1 MSRGVSGRH
10 VCSRTCIWP
19 CRSLLALFTLK
30 TSERGFSLT
39 VFSNAKQAVICVAMP
54 ILSAITLLSQIFMSG
69 RGGERPAGRR
79 GGRGGGPR
87 RDRPQRY
94 EASARHHQQ
103 RGASASG
110 QDRFNYR
117 RSHGRIRYLKWDEI
131 TQLAGG
137 TTEGVVDAVQR
148 NEAGFLTVFSH
159 SESCSNPRILRAL
172 IKILY
177 LLVKS
182 KENQLASR
190 ILGHIYSP
198 DGNSALFCFKV
209 DCLIKSMPT
218 DKQQQYMQENLNALH
233 YLIEIGLF
241 CVHTIPTTILD
252 AFPKP
257 SIASTVRA
265 LGHSGQDI
273 QQLQTRCAELDQQF
287 DLVRKQLEP
296 PPISSGVS
304 APQEDDLVP
313 PNNFTDIPIL
323 PQSEELQLK
332 YKPFLRAN
340 KVEGPY
346 QGWDHYLDV
355 QFRLLREDFIAP
367 LREGINDDFSAHRNS
382 SVRPYKHVHV
392 LAPVC
397 LFSGI
402 GFEISFDATPFQ
414 RTNWEH
420 SRRLIFGSLLCL
432 SNDNFSEGSIIFAT
446 VVKREAKQLKEGRLI
461 VKFEG
466 DVSGFQIDPSI
477 EYMMVESTAYFEAYR
492 HVLLALQK
500 ASLLKDTMPFK
511 HYIVECELNNPQ
523 SPLHIRRFNAPN
535 FNLSKVLKCK
545 CREAG
550 NVKII
555 VESTW
560 PQFTSTCLDES
571 QFKALKMALQ
581 QEITC
586 IQGPPG
592 TGKTFIG
599 VKLVQALLYNRLAWD
614 PEKNSPILLVC
625 YTNHALDQ
633 FLEEIIDANAEDK
646 LSPPDIVRIGGRC
659 KSEKLGSFVLAK
671 RISDARSNKSLPS
684 GMYRGSRD
692 LRDNIDALKEYF
704 MNLQQ
709 QMSSVEQNILPLS
722 ALRCVMSEDHIFQLS
737 KGMPTEPGKEMEVW
751 LNLWK
756 PTEYEEMEEYEQMAL
771 QQFEEDEDIKED
783 EHIHE
788 ESNSEDEMVAVDEEA
803 TLLQDERIIEGE
815 EEILF
820 KARAAHRAQTEIPRQ
835 RGKSGHRPG
844 EWQTVQISDKERRK
858 RIKKGFEYN
867 KPIKA
872 KEASKVKDL
881 RFISNK
887 ERWRM
892 YHYWVQQYLRFQKQQ
907 LEIPAARYNRV
918 CSDYL
923 QMKQDIDCHV
933 ARGADIIGMTTTGAA
948 KYHHILKGIHPKIV
962 VIEEA
967 AEVFESHV
975 ITSLSPS
982 VQQLVLIGDHQQLK
996 PKPNHYELEKKY
1008 NLDISLFQRL
1018 IENGIPHVTLTVQH
1032 RMRPDIASLIH
1043 PAIYPVLH
1051 NGPRAIEQGEHKVA
1065 GVGHNLFFLHHE
1077 QPEQRQNPNES
1088 LSHVNTHE
1096 ADFMVALCRYLLKQG
1111 YKPTQITLLTM
1122 YKGQLLKMK
1131 SRMKRSEFGGVRVA
1145 AVDDYQGEENDI
1157 ILLSLVRS
1165 NSDKKIGFLKIEN
1178 RVCVAL
1184 SRARKGLYVIGNFNM
1199 LRGRDDTIWPK
1210 ILRVVEEKQ
1219 RIGDTL
1225 LLQCQNHPNEIVRAK
1240 VATDFSKCPEGGCT
1254 KPCNYRLT
1262 CGHGCTR
1269 LCHPWD
1275 REHKQYKCQK
1285 MCDKLLPCQHKCRS
1299 KCYECINVCGP
1310 CSEKVDKIIPRCGH
1324 RVRLECHKDPW
1335 TFPCSVQCRKQ
1346 LRCGHLCQKLCSQ
1359 PCDTQCPVPVEK
1371 TLFCGHIVK
1380 VACHKRVD
1388 RVKCSV
1394 PCKALLQCEH
1404 ECKGTCGTCQQGR
1417 LHMRCQSECGRTLVC
1432 GHICNSPCAAEC
1444 PPCMQTC
1451 SNYCLHSKCPK
1462 HCYEPCDPCAE
1473 PCNWSCQH
1481 LQCTRKCGELCNRP
1495 RCHMPCHKRL
1505 KCGHLCIGLCGDKCP
1520 SLCREC
1526 DKDKVTEIFFG
1537 TEDEPDARF
1546 VQLQDCKHVFES
1558 SGLDQW
1564 MEREE
1569 SSEIQFKKCPKC
1581 STLIRTSLRYY
1592 NEVKKVHNHFEEI
1605 KKKQLQMLNIDQ
1617 IIMPKL
1623 RVLFTKKF
1631 CHDISANVKKIA
1643 SLVNPDTRPR
1653 YILPNCLSA
1662 IQNQLAIL
1670 PIMNNLYSEVAQ
1682 MKRISWQLKDCK
1694 ISCEALHREIE
1705 DAQRFLMQ
1713 DTLTDQQLNDIE
1725 SEIKRLECIVRLLKL
1740 YFLINERKVAITQ
1753 EEKETLNEYARAV
1766 YYSGVRQTPKIS
1778 EKVVSELISYFE
1790 KKYKLQGLTEAERV
1804 EIVKAIGLAKGH
1816 WFKCPN
1822 GHYYCIADCGG
1833 AMVEAK
1839 CPECDAIIGGANH
1852 TLRSDNSLAPEIDG
1866 AQYAAWSD
1874 QANMRNYQFD
1884 F

>member
-1 MSRGVSGRH
+1 
-10 VCSRTCIWP
+10 
-19 CRSLLALFTLK
+19 
-30 TSERGFSLT
+30 
-39 VFSNAKQAVICVAMP
+39 
-54 ILSAITLLSQIFMSG
+54 MSG
-69 RGGERPAGRR
+69 RGGKRPAGRR

-87 RDRPQRY
+87 RDTPQHY
-94 EASARHHQQ
+94 GAAAHNHQQ
-103 RGASASG
+103 HGASASG
-110 QDRFNYR
+110 RDRSNDR
-117 RSHGRIRYLKWDEI
+117 SSHGGIRYLKWGEI

-137 TTEGVVDAVQR
+137 TTQQVVDAVQS
-148 NEAGFLTVFSH
+148 NEAGFLSVFSR
-159 SESCSNPRILRAL
+159 SDSCGNLRILKAL

-182 KENQLASR
+182 KEDQLASR
-190 ILGHIYSP
+190 ILGHIYSR
-198 DGNSALFCFKV
+198 DGNSALFCYKV

-241 CVHTIPTTILD
+241 GIHKIPTTTLY

-257 SIASTVRA
+257 SIASAISA
-265 LGHSGQDI
+265 LGRCGQNV
-273 QQLQTRCAELDQQF
+273 QQLPAKCAELDQQF
-287 DLVRKQLEP
+287 DLVRKQLEA
-296 PPISSGVS
+296 PPIPSGAS
-304 APQEDDLVP
+304 ASQEDNPVP
-313 PNNFTDIPIL
+313 SFTDIPIL
-323 PQSEELQLK
+323 PQSEELEAK
-332 YKPFLRAN
+332 CKPVLRAN
-340 KVEGPY
+340 KVKGPY

-367 LREGINDDFSAHRNS
+367 LREGINDDFSGHRNS
-382 SVRPYKHVHV
+382 SIRPYEHVHI

-397 LFSGI
+397 LLSGI
-402 GFEISFDATPFQ
+402 GFEISFDKTPFQ
-414 RTNWEH
+414 HTNWEH

-432 SNDNFSEGSIIFAT
+432 FNKHFHKGSIIFAT
-446 VVKREAKQLKEGRLI
+446 VEKREAKQLKEGRLI

-466 DVSGFQIDPSI
+466 GFQIDPKD
-477 EYMMVESTAYFEAYR
+477 EYTMVESTAYFEAYR

-511 HYIVECELNNPQ
+511 RYIVECELNNPQ
-523 SPLHIRRFNAPN
+523 SPLHIRRLNAPN

-545 CREAG
+545 HREAD
-550 NVKII
+550 NVKIT
-555 VESTW
+555 VKSTW
-560 PQFTSTCLDES
+560 PHFTSTCLDES
-571 QFKALKMALQ
+571 QYKALKMALQ

-684 GMYRGSRD
+684 GMYRGSRE
-692 LRDNIDALKEYF
+692 LRDNIDDCKVHF
-704 MNLQQ
+704 MKIQQ
-709 QMSSVEQNILPLS
+709 QMSSVEKNVLPLS
-722 ALRCVMSEDHIFQLS
+722 ALRCVMSEEHIFQLS
-737 KGMPTEPGKEMEVW
+737 EGMPTEPGKEMEVW

-756 PTEYEEMEEYEQMAL
+756 PTDYEEIEDYEQTVMAL
-771 QQFEEDEDIKED
+771 QQLEEDEDIEED
-783 EHIHE
+783 KHIRE
-788 ESNSEDEMVAVDEEA
+788 ESRSEDEMVAVDEEA
-803 TLLQDERIIEGE
+803 TLLQDDRIIEGE
-815 EEILF
+815 EEMFL
-820 KARAAHRAQTEIPRQ
+820 KARTAHQAQPGQRAT
-835 RGKSGHRPG
+835 SGPRPG
-844 EWQTVQISDKERRK
+844 EWQTVQASENERKK
-858 RIKKGFEYN
+858 RIQKGFEY
-867 KPIKA
+867 KPM
-872 KEASKVKDL
+872 EAEDASQVEDL
-881 RFISNK
+881 RFLNS
-887 ERWRM
+887 EQRWRM
-892 YHYWVQQYLRFQKQQ
+892 YHYWVQEYLRFQKQQ
-907 LEIPAARYNRV
+907 LEIPAAIYNRA

-1165 NSDKKIGFLKIEN
+1165 NSDGKIGFLKIEN

-1184 SRARKGLYVIGNFNM
+1184 SRAKKGLYVIGNFKM
-1199 LRGRDDTIWPK
+1199 LRGRDDTIWPR
-1210 ILRVVEEKQ
+1210 ILSVVEEKQ
-1219 RIGDTL
+1219 CIGDTL
-1225 LLQCQNHPNEIVRAK
+1225 LLQCQNHPREIVRAK

-1254 KPCNYRLT
+1254 KPCNYRLI

-1275 REHKQYKCQK
+1275 QEHKQYKCQK

-1335 TFPCSVQCRKQ
+1335 TFPCSIQCQKQ
-1346 LRCGHLCQKLCSQ
+1346 LCCGHLCQKLCSQ
-1359 PCDTQCPVPVEK
+1359 PCDTQCSVLVEK
-1371 TLFCGHIVK
+1371 TLPCEHSAK

-1388 RVKCSV
+1388 RINCLV

-1417 LHMRCQSECGRTLVC
+1417 LHMQCQSKCGRTLMC

-1444 PPCMQTC
+1444 LPCMQTC
-1451 SNYCLHSKCPK
+1451 SKYCPHSKCPK

-1481 LQCTRKCGELCNRP
+1481 PKCTRKCGELCNRP
-1495 RCHMPCHKRL
+1495 RCDMPCHKRL

-1526 DKDKVTEIFFG
+1526 NRDKVTEIFFG

-1581 STLIRTSLRYY
+1581 STPIRTSLRYY

-1605 KKKQLQMLNIDQ
+1605 KKKQLQMLSIDQ

-1623 RVLFTKKF
+1623 REFFTKNF
-1631 CHDISANVKKIA
+1631 CHEISASIKKIE
-1643 SLVNPDTRPR
+1643 SLLNRDKRPR

-1670 PIMNNLYSEVAQ
+1670 PIMDNLYSEVGQ
-1682 MKRISWQLKDCK
+1682 MKQMSWQLKDCK
-1694 ISCEALHREIE
+1694 ISCEKLYRELE
-1705 DAQRFLMQ
+1705 CAQRFLMQ
-1713 DTLTDQQLNDIE
+1713 DTLTDQQLSDIQ
-1725 SEIKRLECIVRLLKL
+1725 SEVTRLECIVRLLKL
-1740 YFLINERKVAITQ
+1740 QFLISERKVATTR
-1753 EEKETLNEYARAV
+1753 EEKETLTECATAV
-1766 YYSGVRQTPKIS
+1766 YHSGARQHPNIS
-1778 EKVVSELISYFE
+1778 EKYVKIVSEIISYFE
-1790 KKYKLQGLTEAERV
+1790 EKYKLQ
-1804 EIVKAIGLAKGH
+1804 
-1816 WFKCPN
+1816 
-1822 GHYYCIADCGG
+1822 
-1833 AMVEAK
+1833 
-1839 CPECDAIIGGANH
+1839 ANH

-1874 QANMRNYQFD
+1874 QANMGNYQFD